1 MVESAN
7 IAESRL
13 RSVDLS
19 DEAGERWPDRDL
31 LQGISSH
38 VREALT
44 AALREVSWPHG
55 DVARWRDQAYSAR
68 LKAGRLADML
78 QRPRRLSAVN
88 LPFEY
93 EAACGQIRN
102 DHKVAK
108 VLEPDTPEASEPL
121 RVPTVCP
128 VRLRQ
133 ILDKSAGVSLAEAIA
148 WPLPSADC

>member
-1 MVESAN
+1 M
-7 IAESRL
+7 
-13 RSVDLS
+13 
-19 DEAGERWPDRDL
+19 
-31 LQGISSH
+31 
-38 VREALT
+38 
-44 AALREVSWPHG
+44 AAWRRREV
-55 DVARWRDQAYSAR
+55 ARSGVQRTIEGR
-68 LKAGRLADML
+68 TAGRHATAS
-78 QRPRRLSAVN
+78 PWLSAVN